1 MKYGGVGFIH
11 NPPTGELIF
20 CLIQTCV
27 YFPHA
32 HALMRDGNMIE
43 VSIIHTHSP
52 STYFQPYVL
61 LCCSV
66 SHYCPQIFFFFS
78 CSGEGAVSN
87 SPEEKQ
93 RMCFKV
99 YFDVNN
105 TNLCFRT
112 TTSYDGREGPAL
124 QNIQLVRMNLCAK
137 QDFDKNHFFLFSAKA
152 T

>member
-1 MKYGGVGFIH
+1 MAQPGVGTCSIIVWDTKEMKRIRQNYEIWWGGFIH

-32 HALMRDGNMIE
+32 NALMRDGDMIK

-61 LCCSV
+61 LCCSI
-66 SHYCPQIFFFFS
+66 SHYCPQFLS
-78 CSGEGAVSN
+78 LCSGEGAVSN

-112 TTSYDGREGPAL
+112 TTSYDGMERPAL
-124 QNIQLVRMNLCAK
+124 QNI
-137 QDFDKNHFFLFSAKA
+137 
-152 T
+152 